1 MSDYSSQTVAS
12 LKEVLKS
19 RGLAVDGKKA
29 DLVQRLTEHDA
40 QNGGENSTA
49 GDNEATK
56 PEEELKE
63 EDVADEAAAEPAKEN
78 TAIEEEEQKE
88 SKPEKKVL
96 SPEERKKLAVELLQ
110 KKIKRAEKFGDEAA
124 AEASR
129 NDLARIE
136 KFGVEAGTA
145 VSREIGLGDRSLSDS
160 IKFNKKHSQKKGFKN
175 RNKKNKKGGK

>member
-40 QNGGENSTA
+40 QNGNEESAT
-49 GDNEATK
+49 GDHEATK

-63 EDVADEAAAEPAKEN
+63 EDVADGAAAEPAQES
-78 TAIEEEEQKE
+78 TAVEGEEQKE
-88 SKPEKKVL
+88 KKPEKKVL
-96 SPEERKKLAVELLQ
+96 TPEERKKLAVELLQ

-129 NDLARIE
+129 KDLARIE

-145 VSREIGLGDRSLSDS
+145 VAREIGLEDRSLSDS
-160 IKFNKKHSQKKGFKN
+160 IKINKKRSPYKKGFRN
-175 RNKKNKKGGK
+175 RNKKKNGGK